1 MTTIAWDGC
10 TLAAD
15 SRATEEDGSAKTDR
29 FTKLY
34 RIQSKVD
41 PVCGE
46 VLLAAAGC
54 EFAGELFKRWL
65 ERGGEPDLVARGVV
79 EDPQEGSPLDALVI
93 HASGAYTANHLGCLI
108 KVRDKFWAHGTGRQG
123 ALVAMDMGADA
134 AEAVRRARKWDANTG
149 GRVVSMTLKGPKPA
163 RARKRGR

>member
-1 MTTIAWDGC
+1 MTTVAFDGK

-41 PVCGE
+41 PVRGE
-46 VLLAAAGC
+46 VLVAAAGC

-65 ERGGEPDLVARGVV
+65 ERGGEPDLVSRGVV
-79 EDPQEGSPLDALVI
+79 EDPDEGSPLDALIV
-93 HASGAYTANHLGCLI
+93 HESGAYTANHLGVLI
-108 KVRDKFWAHGTGRQG
+108 KVRDRCWAHGTGRQG
-123 ALVAMDMGADA
+123 ALVAMDLGMDA
-134 AEAVRRARKWDANTG
+134 TEAVRRARKFDVYTG
-149 GRVVSMTLKGPKPA
+149 GRVVAMRLKAHK
-163 RARKRGR
+163 RARKRR